1 MIMKED
7 GNMLFDNS
15 GEWDF
20 EKFTTVI
27 CYLQAYYDAYLTD
40 KPEFFNTGGQ
50 LCRIPVTQDLLSR
63 MDIEESLEEFYG
75 EAEVMQQEM
84 LLDEEEEPLLRVLR
98 EATGL
103 TLMLDPVLLNAIA
116 VLPDMEE
123 DIEDGFEST
132 VWFG

>member
-15 GEWDF
+15 GDWDF
-20 EKFTTVI
+20 EKFTTII

-84 LLDEEEEPLLRVLR
+84 LLDEEEEPLLRVIR

>member
-1 MIMKED
+1 MKED

-15 GEWDF
+15 GDWDF
-20 EKFTTVI
+20 EKFTTII

-84 LLDEEEEPLLRVLR
+84 LLDEEEEPLLRVIR

>member
-20 EKFTTVI
+20 EKFTTII

-84 LLDEEEEPLLRVLR
+84 LLDEDEEPLLIVIR
-98 EATGL
+98 EAAGL
-103 TLMLDPVLLNAIA
+103 TLLLDPVLLNAMT
-116 VLPDMEE
+116 VFPDMEKE
-123 DIEDGFEST
+123 NNDAIEST

>member
-20 EKFTTVI
+20 EKFTTAI